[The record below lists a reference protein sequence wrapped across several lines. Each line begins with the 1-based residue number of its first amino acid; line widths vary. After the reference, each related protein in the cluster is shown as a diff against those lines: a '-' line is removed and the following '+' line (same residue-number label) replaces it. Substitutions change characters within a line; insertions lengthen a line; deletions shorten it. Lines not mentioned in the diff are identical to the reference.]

1 MMMIIIVI
9 IVIIFIVDILRLVRL
24 NKTLDLHI
32 VYNRKKAFC
41 FLYSI
46 LNFLMDPPYLE
57 K

>member
-1 MMMIIIVI
+1 MMIIIVI